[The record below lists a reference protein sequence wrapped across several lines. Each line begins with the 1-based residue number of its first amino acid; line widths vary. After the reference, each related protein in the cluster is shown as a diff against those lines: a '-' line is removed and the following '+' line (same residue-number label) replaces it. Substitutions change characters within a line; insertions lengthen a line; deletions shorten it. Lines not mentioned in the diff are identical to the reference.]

1 MMRPTRDGV
10 KPPMR
15 VPVIC
20 VALLAALTL
29 VLGLGGPASAA
40 TINVTNTN
48 NLGTGSLRAAISQ
61 ANQLF
66 GSDVIRI
73 QATGT
78 IQLQSRLPDLE
89 TDLAIH
95 GPGAPRLIVD
105 GQALGQRVPFTIPA
119 GAVVD
124 LRGISIEH
132 GPGGIDN
139 GGTLTVEQS
148 ILSELGTHPRT
159 THLGKIRNP
168 SPTLHPK
175 KGTEQKHEGSSGEG
189 PK

>member
-20 VALLAALTL
+20 VALLVALML
-29 VLGLGGPASAA
+29 VLGLGRPANAA

-61 ANQLF
+61 ANQLP

-89 TDLAIH
+89 SDLAIL
-95 GPGAPRLIVD
+95 GPWRATPDR
-105 GQALGQRVPFTIPA
+105 
-119 GAVVD
+119 
-124 LRGISIEH
+124 
-132 GPGGIDN
+132 
-139 GGTLTVEQS
+139 
-148 ILSELGTHPRT
+148 
-159 THLGKIRNP
+159 
-168 SPTLHPK
+168 
-175 KGTEQKHEGSSGEG
+175 
-189 PK
+189 